1 MRISDWSSDVC
12 SSDLDDGTGRRPGDI
27 RTTRRGADPAATFV
41 DRDPACR
48 HPTEWGA
55 TMKIARGSA
64 DEDAPTAGE
73 TTPDSTPSAI
83 PYGFARKFG
92 VVLLDGNPDRPIVA
106 LREVCDQRVLLAVR
120 RHLCW
125 GFAV

>member
-1 MRISDWSSDVC
+1 
-12 SSDLDDGTGRRPGDI
+12 
-27 RTTRRGADPAATFV
+27 
-41 DRDPACR
+41 
-48 HPTEWGA
+48 
-55 TMKIARGSA
+55 MKIARGSA

-106 LREVCDQRVLLAVR
+106 LREDGDPRVLIEVR
-120 RHLCW
+120 RHLGCA
-125 GFAV
+125 FDVETVSAADRPEEHTSELQSLMRSPYAVFCSNKKKQLYLIPW

>member
-1 MRISDWSSDVC
+1 
-12 SSDLDDGTGRRPGDI
+12 
-27 RTTRRGADPAATFV
+27 
-41 DRDPACR
+41 
-48 HPTEWGA
+48 
-55 TMKIARGSA
+55 MKSARGSA

-106 LREVCDQRVLLAVR
+106 LREDGDPRVLIAVR
-120 RHLCW
+120 RHLGCAFDVETVSAADFDRHLSDRYEMA
-125 GFAV
+125 GTAAAMTNSIDLCTNELAPYHVYLPTAE